1 MLRNIC
7 SNLVAFIKNAPLILT
22 QSRGIMSPLQSHRIV
37 WIDMEMTGL
46 DIEKDKIMEIACIIT
61 DGNLDIVA
69 EGPNIILN
77 VPKEILENM
86 DDWCMKQHK
95 KSGLT
100 ESSLLSNVTT
110 EDAEKQLFK
119 FIANHVVEKCS
130 PLAGNSVYMD
140 RLFLRKF
147 MPKVDSY
154 LHYRI
159 IDVSSIKELCRIWNR
174 DIYKNVPTKTLE
186 HRALQDIRESVHE
199 LQFYKLNFFNL

>member
-1 MLRNIC
+1 MFRNIC
-7 SNLVAFIKNAPLILT
+7 SNLLAFIKNAPLI

-46 DIEKDKIMEIACIIT
+46 DIEKDKIMEIACIVT

-86 DDWCMKQHK
+86 DDWCVKQHK

-147 MPKVDSY
+147 MPKVDNY

-174 DIYKNVPTKTLE
+174 DIYKNMPTKTLE

-199 LQFYKLNFFNL
+199 LKFYKLNFFNL